1 MYSDVGRK
9 IRGFAIFC
17 GVFIFIVCAIVWIVL
32 ITNTYETYEYSYYG
46 GYDTVRKYITADD
59 GLGWGVLGAGVIYLL
74 SSWVMY
80 GFGQMVDDVE
90 GIYGLVSKIS
100 KKMDPPAQ
108 KIVHAASTQNP
119 QPATPAT
126 TFTQSS
132 SNVTLSPK
140 TKADIEE
147 KSYSATFCVKCG
159 KRRADGAVFC
169 QSCGNK
175 FD

>member
-17 GVFIFIVCAIVWIVL
+17 GVFIFVVCAIVWIVL

-46 GYDTVRKYITADD
+46 GYETVRKYIKADD

-80 GFGQMVDDVE
+80 GFGQMVEDLE
-90 GIYGLVSKIS
+90 GIYGLVAKIS
-100 KKMDPPAQ
+100 KKLDPPAQ
-108 KIVHAASTQNP
+108 KIVHVASQTAPAPTNP
-119 QPATPAT
+119 VSVGGTERPAVNYCT
-126 TFTQSS
+126 
-132 SNVTLSPK
+132 
-140 TKADIEE
+140 
-147 KSYSATFCVKCG
+147 KCG
-159 KRRADGAVFC
+159 HTKTEGSHYC
-169 QSCGNK
+169 QLCGKK